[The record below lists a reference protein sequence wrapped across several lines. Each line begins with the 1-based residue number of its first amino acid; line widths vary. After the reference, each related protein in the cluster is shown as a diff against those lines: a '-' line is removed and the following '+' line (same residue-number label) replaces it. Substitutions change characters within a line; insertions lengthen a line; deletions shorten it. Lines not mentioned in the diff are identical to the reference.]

1 MRASKIMIHR
11 TVAAFLVF
19 AVMSAFT
26 LSTAETLR
34 FNEAEGSRSEGSFL
48 ALTDSIDWLS
58 EDTTSMSRAGN
69 SSHTPR
75 SGALRMLMPA
85 GMQSTVEYVF
95 GTSLQADKNY
105 FPTSKNAILVKLRI

>member
-1 MRASKIMIHR
+1 MIHR

-48 ALTDSIDWLS
+48 ALTDSIDWLA
-58 EDTTSMSRAGN
+58 EDTTSLSKAGI
-69 SSHTPR
+69 SSFGPR
-75 SGALRMLMPA
+75 CGALRMLIPA
-85 GMQSTVEYVF
+85 GIQSTAEYVS
-95 GTSLQADKNY
+95 GNSPQVDKNY
-105 FPTSKNAILVKLRI
+105 FPTSKNAILIKLRI

>member
-1 MRASKIMIHR
+1 MIHR
-11 TVAAFLVF
+11 TVAAFLAF

-34 FNEAEGSRSEGSFL
+34 FNEAEGSCSDPGSFL
-48 ALTDSIDWLS
+48 ALTDSIDWLA
-58 EDTTSMSRAGN
+58 EETTSMSKAGN

-75 SGALRMLMPA
+75 TGALRMLMPA
-85 GMQSTVEYVF
+85 GMQSTAGYFAE
-95 GTSLQADKNY
+95 TSPQTDKNC